1 MSGRL
6 IGKVALV
13 SGGARGMGAS
23 HVRAMVAEGAKVV
36 FGDIL
41 DEEGKAVAA
50 ELADAARYVH
60 LDVTQPAQWTAA
72 VDTAVTAFGGLHVL
86 VNNAGILNIGTIEDY
101 ALTEWQRILDVNLTG
116 VFLGIRAVVKPM
128 KEAGRGSIINIS
140 SIEGLAGTVACHGYT
155 ATKFAVRGLTKS
167 TALEL
172 GPSGIRVNSIH
183 PGLVK
188 TPMTDWVPEDIFQ
201 TALGRA
207 AEPKSS
213 AGPMF
218 STYGIAST
226 LLGVLSVAAVV
237 LGAMIWSAHRDD
249 SGERTYLTRVMLTA
263 AEWTAVLINMNA
275 DNIDASLQRL
285 HDGTVGQLNTDFD
298 AVVQPYR
305 QVVEKLRTHS
315 SGRIEAVAID
325 TVHRELDTQSGAARP
340 VVTTK
345 LPPFATRTDSVL
357 LVATSVSENA
367 GAKPQTVHWN
377 LRLDVSDVDG
387 KLMIS
392 RLESIR

>member
-86 VNNAGILNIGTIEDY
+86 VNSAGILNIGTIEDY

-207 AEPKSS
+207 AEPVEVSNLVVYLASDESS
-213 AGPMF
+213 Y
-218 STYGIAST
+218 STGAEF
-226 LLGVLSVAAVV
+226 VV
-237 LGAMIWSAHRDD
+237 DG
-249 SGERTYLTRVMLTA
+249 
-263 AEWTAVLINMNA
+263 
-275 DNIDASLQRL
+275 
-285 HDGTVGQLNTDFD
+285 GTVAGLAHNDFG
-298 AVVQPYR
+298 AVEVSSQP
-305 QVVEKLRTHS
+305 EW
-315 SGRIEAVAID
+315 
-325 TVHRELDTQSGAARP
+325 
-340 VVTTK
+340 VT
-345 LPPFATRTDSVL
+345 
-357 LVATSVSENA
+357 
-367 GAKPQTVHWN
+367 
-377 LRLDVSDVDG
+377 
-387 KLMIS
+387 
-392 RLESIR
+392 